1 MSVAATELI
10 GYLYFMPMSQIADAV
25 MPSSLFATFLEM
37 LRRGG

>member
-1 MSVAATELI
+1 MSFAAKEVI
-10 GYLYFMPMSQIADAV
+10 GYLYFIPISQIADAV

>member
-1 MSVAATELI
+1 MSVAAKEVI
-10 GYLYFMPMSQIADAV
+10 GYLYFIPISRIADAV